1 MDNKKLN
8 KEVQNIENTEIMNN
22 NSSDTTIEDK
32 KDQQI
37 LENSQ
42 SEVHLE
48 NNTSQNNKKQKIRIK
63 QCTLA
68 WISTLAICNL
78 LL

>member
-48 NNTSQNNKKQKIRIK
+48 NNTSQNNKKTENTHK
-63 QCTLA
+63 TVHLA